1 MKPNAPTSADLR
13 QSILTKLADLHT
25 KRQALKA
32 SLAPFEVQIAQIQ
45 QACVVATAGHVS
57 EIEAMETELKALALA
72 DPVGCFGEGRRSV
85 THGMMVLG
93 LRETTK
99 VGVDGDEKAVKREM
113 VSAWRAHADPKM
125 QVAAALGLTVEYK
138 FNKDAILDNWDV
150 YGDEFAAFGLC
161 VIESDSASITEKK
174 PAKPKAPKAEKVK
187 AIKGAST
194 AEGEGDE

>member
-1 MKPNAPTSADLR
+1 MNTTAPTSADLR

-25 KRQALKA
+25 KRQALA
-32 SLAPFEVQIAQIQ
+32 SARSPYDVQIAEIQ
-45 QACVVATAGHVS
+45 QAIVVATAGHAA
-57 EIEAMETELKALALA
+57 EIEALESELKALALA

-85 THGMMVLG
+85 SQGLMILG
-93 LRETTK
+93 LRATTK

-187 AIKGAST
+187 AIASNQT
-194 AEGEGDE
+194 PPPRA

>member
-1 MKPNAPTSADLR
+1 MNTAPLSADLR
-13 QSILTKLADLHT
+13 QTILSKLADLHT
-25 KRQALKA
+25 KRQALKSA
-32 SLAPFEVQIAQIQ
+32 RAPYDVQIAEIE
-45 QACVVATAGHVS
+45 QAIVMATAGDAA
-57 EIEAMETELKALALA
+57 EIEALETELKALALA

-85 THGMMVLG
+85 SQGLMILG

-99 VGVDGDEKAVKREM
+99 VGVEGDEKAVKREM
-113 VSAWRAHADPKM
+113 LAAWRAHAEPRM

-138 FNKDAILDNWDV
+138 FNKDAILDNWDE

-187 AIKGAST
+187 AIKGATT

>member
-1 MKPNAPTSADLR
+1 MNTETIAADLR
-13 QSILTKLADLHT
+13 QIVLSKLAELHT

-45 QACVVATAGHVS
+45 QACVTATAGEVA
-57 EIEAMETELKALALA
+57 EIEALESELKSLALA
-72 DPVGCFGEGRRSV
+72 NPVGCFGEGRRSV
-85 THGMMVLG
+85 SQGLMILG

-113 VSAWRAHADPKM
+113 LAAWREHADPRM
-125 QVAAALGLTVEYK
+125 QVAAALGLSVDYK
-138 FNKDAILDNWDV
+138 LNKDAILDNWDV
-150 YGDEFAAFGLC
+150 YGDEFAAFGLV

-187 AIKGAST
+187 GKGALT
-194 AEGEGDE
+194 EGAGDE